1 MNIKNKILT
10 KELLYT
16 VMLLF
21 MTVWANSALAK
32 SNPITATWDFKNG
45 TYNEQTIQRKTAS
58 LTAYEMNPTDA
69 TPIEIFIDASKGK
82 FAIQPTK
89 KRVQFN
95 EGTIVHIPVV
105 STNDIVKVTT
115 TKPTDANRPSK
126 FITIG
131 GVEASEETTSY
142 KAKSLDVEKGYVEIA
157 AVGVEGSTTTNT
169 YLYYISVT
177 QYPPVYEEKCLYS
190 TDFQDWQNITSSDTE
205 TEISKNKNGQEFKT
219 IDGQPL
225 SFYLKQTSVKNDGH
239 NDNKPDWY
247 DDTNRDFSVSDG
259 WMMSNK
265 KEDPYA
271 RISEIKNVTKIVYI
285 QTSTGNDRGWG
296 LKVKSKDDADWT
308 IIYKAYINEIPTI
321 NNVTGNSNGQRV
333 EITQDL
339 NGNKMNLKDVQ
350 LMFYS
355 RNPAQNAYMESLEIY
370 GNVEVKENVN
380 ITYYDTDGT
389 TELGKETVDAS
400 KPLTFIEGIESK
412 ITIPVG
418 YKFRGWFDGTVESS
432 EKVREGAEL
441 SLDLALYAKATP
453 EEKATDGSNYTYN
466 LTKSNFY
473 QEDHEL
479 INIDGGVWHDVKHG
493 WSFSKGGTITLSVAK
508 KAHIDIT
515 LCSES
520 KDGTITITDASG
532 TEWASFNAK
541 ATADGDIQEVDYK
554 GNTPTTLTISV
565 PAGTYIHNINLRNYL
580 PIYVSFDCEDN
591 NIQGICPEKILCDPI
606 TGKATMPNH
615 IQLSRDR
622 FTFVGWTDGTNI
634 YTSGSEYAFEQDV
647 TLKPKMRKNTLGLYD
662 TNSPIEVVWHFD
674 YRKAHPI
681 SISNK
686 STNKI
691 LPYTK
696 TIMVEGEEQDIT
708 LMMNASNGKI
718 DNTDERINLLSN
730 GAEGVQI
737 NNNTLF
743 TIPAVYGMTITIHAS
758 DKVDDTSNNN
768 ETNFG
773 SGATDAWI
781 EISDD
786 NGYIVPE
793 ELVKISDRK
802 TITFTYKGDA
812 EKAKIKILR
821 SGSNNQWG
829 FYKDFTVTYPVLPS
843 IEFVKRISNPDL
855 TTFPNE
861 NIENAGNA
869 SAELKNPEATLHT
882 NTGKRYKEGDE
893 VTISVSPKYGYK
905 LSEFKVN
912 GVVSTSQT
920 LDHTIVAGKNTI
932 IVTYEREKLYKV
944 SVSSADIKKGSFT
957 LTNSN
962 DNFYTETRNKDNII
976 TNAECWYTEGTEVT
990 INGDASMNYML
1001 DYWSDG
1007 TKKISETDPYI
1018 FNMGTENLTFI
1029 ANFKLGYI
1037 GNVIFKIPEGMVNDA
1052 NDSENGTYSI
1062 TPSELKN
1069 VRSFTIPSNYTF
1081 YRSKSTMA
1089 YWVIENSNSENQNH
1103 YEPGQMY
1110 SFRNPDET
1118 LTLVPIFKD
1127 NLATADNR
1135 IDTTIVR
1142 YDFGRNIH
1150 SYYDPNLKQY
1160 RKVCA
1165 QPVNISHNEKPY
1177 WTAQARVNVLE
1188 EGTDKS
1194 HTRDFAILCDTGNDG
1209 YIRNTDLD
1217 NWCVF
1222 GPGTKLWVPAGNGT
1236 KITML
1241 TYSKIVTTKFDGV
1254 VPTLDVE
1261 RTNEERQKA
1270 NSQNIFVYSYTTNSS
1285 ENHVAIEIG
1294 DDYSYYQ
1301 WLELQLPKAN
1311 MVNLHTTV
1319 DDNIR
1324 GKIASIVSASG
1335 KYDTE
1340 ELEDGG
1346 IAFKKGDRVRMTIKR
1361 KFGYELDKIV
1371 DPAKKDKNGNPLA
1384 VLEIIDDNTVK
1395 MVGLNNVSTTSIVT
1409 KNEDGSW
1416 GVATGDKKTV
1426 FVLRKIE
1433 PTEEGIKK
1441 GNRTSYIIEFDI
1453 TTHRNLEVCF
1463 KEKPTYHITYNPG
1476 LLASGTAPE
1485 AAWVEKGDKYTIPT
1499 NKTLY
1504 YEGNTLDHWVDE
1516 NDNIFTIGTEYTAEG
1531 KDRRLFP
1538 IFKANAFNFF
1548 NLETEATATW
1558 YLNKDEGAPTINYEK
1573 TKGIL
1578 VTQLTNSKG
1587 ERIDLKVDL
1596 DASGGKFNNTDSART
1611 ERIQINS
1618 NSAIEFPSTP
1628 NCEVTWVAT
1637 SDFEKI
1643 KIADNIVK
1651 TVPEQKRQ
1659 VTAVCAGKSAYE
1671 KIEFIDGIYSRC
1683 FSITYKPQD
1692 IATKPT
1698 IESLTCDGITYN
1710 ATEIQEQMN
1719 TQKHITFH
1727 VSPWKLKDQIPAVTG
1742 IATNGGKVVAT
1753 KATIET
1759 KECVATVRTASDVI
1773 TETFPIVFEFNI
1785 PEEGNNP
1792 KFKKININGVDYT
1805 QTTNEILDAAQ
1816 SGAIKITFSRTMKDA
1831 TITSTENNIT
1841 CTAKSDS
1848 ILVFKYWD
1856 APRGG
1861 TVTFEI
1867 TPKSNTFTDIY
1878 TKTCQEPIFIKLH
1891 IMDDAD
1897 YYHHHRF
1904 DFVVGK
1910 DGNIDEAIEAANN
1923 NTKTDGHRYYIF
1935 VPDGEYKLT
1944 GNGTISFGGDSPVDE
1959 NGKPRPDMNG
1969 KNNGQTHIRK
1979 PNISIIGQSKDNTII
1994 RNHPTVE
2001 GISYTATIYVE
2012 KNNTDFYAE
2021 DLTLENEFNY
2031 WGSISG
2037 QSSSIGAGRADA
2049 FYDRGDRSIMKNV
2062 ALKSYQDTY
2071 FSNNASPDYR
2081 GYFEKC
2087 DFYGVVDFICGNGNI
2102 WFDKCNLIL
2111 RDRRGN
2117 NIAAPSTEVSQEW
2130 GYVFNNCTIK
2140 PESDNMIRFT
2150 DKDWTL
2156 ARAWSKSP
2164 ACTYLNT
2171 KMYAQPIS
2179 YGWGRS
2185 MESNLM
2191 LRFHE
2196 YKSTDDA
2203 NNMLSL
2209 VTRTLA
2215 ACVPAAG
2222 SDDVILSDDKASE
2235 YNLRNVVGGTDGF
2248 EPKKLCKQI
2257 DAASGAKVDQ
2267 DENHEVWDDNIVLDD
2282 ENLVWNYHISALCYV
2297 VFKLNETTNKWEY
2310 IDNTTDTFMNLTAYG
2325 SGYYSVRAANQRGG
2339 LGAATKAIRY
2349 VLRNPYKLEIK
2360 KVGNYKEGD
2369 EDYGWTTIC
2378 LPFNAKVPNEVNVY
2392 AATAHNKQTA
2402 TDKVEDF
2409 TMTLTPVEIIDSL
2422 KGYVVYGAVGDHYF
2436 IPTSRTCDKPTILT
2450 GNPTNAAISSTNIN
2464 CYVLAY
2470 KTWGLGFYKYTG
2482 TTLAANRGWLPQDMV
2497 SKSTQDGLALGKRG
2511 ISFVISDPT
2520 TGFTHPVY
2528 TIQSHNEAY
2537 YNLNGQRIKTPT
2549 QPGIYISRRKGKVI
2563 K

>member
-21 MTVWANSALAK
+21 MTAWANSALAK
-32 SNPITATWDFKNG
+32 SNPITATWDLKN
-45 TYNEQTIQRKTAS
+45 
-58 LTAYEMNPTDA
+58 
-69 TPIEIFIDASKGK
+69 
-82 FAIQPTK
+82 
-89 KRVQFN
+89 
-95 EGTIVHIPVV
+95 
-105 STNDIVKVTT
+105 
-115 TKPTDANRPSK
+115 
-126 FITIG
+126 
-131 GVEASEETTSY
+131 
-142 KAKSLDVEKGYVEIA
+142 
-157 AVGVEGSTTTNT
+157 
-169 YLYYISVT
+169 VT
-177 QYPPVYEEKCLYS
+177 QNPPVYEERCLYS
-190 TDFQDWQNITSSDTE
+190 TNFQDWQNIKASASE
-205 TEISKNKNGQEFKT
+205 TEVSKNKNGQKLKT
-219 IDGQPL
+219 IDGQFL
-225 SFYLKQTSVKNDGH
+225 SFYLQQTSVKNDGH
-239 NDNKPDWY
+239 KDDKSTWY
-247 DDTNRDFSVSDG
+247 DDSKRNFSVSDG
-259 WMMSNK
+259 WMMSEK
-265 KEDPYA
+265 KGNAYA
-271 RISEIKNVTKIVYI
+271 RISEIKNITKIVYI
-285 QTSTGNDRGWG
+285 QTSTGNNRGWG
-296 LKVKSKDDADWT
+296 LKVKSKDDADWR
-308 IIYKAYINEIPTI
+308 IIYDTYIN
-321 NNVTGNSNGQRV
+321 NSNGQRV
-333 EITQDL
+333 EITHDL
-339 NGNKMNLKDVQ
+339 NGNELNLKDVQ

-355 RNPAQNAYMESLEIY
+355 LNSKQNAYMESLEIY

-380 ITYYDTDGT
+380 ITYYDTDGKT
-389 TELGKETVDAS
+389 VLDTETVNTS
-400 KPLTFIEGIESK
+400 NPLTFNKGIESK
-412 ITIPVG
+412 VTIPDG
-418 YKFRGWFDGTVESS
+418 NKFRGWFDGTVESS
-432 EKVREGAEL
+432 EKVKEGTEL
-441 SLDLALYAKATP
+441 SFDLELYAKVTP
-453 EEKATDGSNYTYN
+453 EEKPTDGSNYTYD
-466 LTKSNFY
+466 LTRSNFY

-479 INIDGGVWHDVKHG
+479 INIVGGKWHDVKHG

-508 KAHIDIT
+508 KAHIGIA
-515 LCSES
+515 LCSVS
-520 KDGTITITDASG
+520 KDGTITIADASG

-541 ATADGDIQEVDYK
+541 ATADGNIQKVEYK

-565 PAGTYIHNINLRNYL
+565 PAGAYIHSIDLSNYL
-580 PIYVSFDCEDN
+580 PVYVSFNCDDN
-591 NIQGICPEKILCDPI
+591 NIQGICPEKILCDPK

-615 IQLSRDR
+615 TQLSRDR
-622 FTFVGWTDGTNI
+622 FTFEGWTDGTNI
-634 YTSGSEYAFEQDV
+634 YTSGSDYVFEQDV

-662 TNSPIEVVWHFD
+662 TNIPIEVVWQFD
-674 YRKAHPI
+674 HTKAHPI

-708 LMMNASNGKI
+708 LMMDASNGKI
-718 DNTDERINLLSN
+718 DNTDDRINLLSN
-730 GAEGVQI
+730 GAEGAQI
-737 NNNTLF
+737 NNSTLF

-768 ETNFG
+768 ETIFG

-781 EISDD
+781 EVSDD
-786 NGYIVPE
+786 NKYKVPE
-793 ELVKISDRK
+793 ELVHISDKK

-829 FYKDFTVTYPVLPS
+829 FYKDITVTYPVLPS
-843 IEFVKRISNPDL
+843 IDFVKTISNQDKN
-855 TTFPNE
+855 TFPNE
-861 NIENAGNA
+861 TIENAGNA

-882 NTGKRYKEGDE
+882 NTGKRYKEGDV

-905 LSEFKVN
+905 LTEFKVN
-912 GVVSTSQT
+912 GVVSKAQT
-920 LDHTIVAGKNTI
+920 IDHTIVAGKNTI
-932 IVTYEREKLYKV
+932 NVTYEREKLYKV

-990 INGDASMNYML
+990 VNGDASMNYML

-1007 TKKISETDPYI
+1007 TNKLSETDPYI
-1018 FNMGTENLTFI
+1018 FKMETENRTII

-1037 GNVIFKIPEGMVNDA
+1037 GNVVFKLPEGMVNGASDD
-1052 NDSENGTYSI
+1052 NDGTYSI
-1062 TPSELKN
+1062 TPDELKN
-1069 VRSFTIPSNYTF
+1069 VRSFAIPSNYTF
-1081 YRSKSTMA
+1081 YRSKDAAGKGSTMA
-1089 YWVIENSNSENQNH
+1089 YWVIENSSSENQSR
-1103 YEPGQMY
+1103 YEPGQLY
-1110 SFRNPDET
+1110 SFRNPNET
-1118 LTLVPIFKD
+1118 LTLVPVFKD

-1135 IDTTIVR
+1135 LDTTIVR

-1165 QPVNISHNEKPY
+1165 QPVNISHNQKPY
-1177 WTAQARVNVLE
+1177 WTAQAYVNVVE
-1188 EGTDKS
+1188 EGADKS
-1194 HTRDFAILCDTGNDG
+1194 HTRDFAILCDTGTDG

-1217 NWCVF
+1217 SWCAF
-1222 GPGTKLWVPAGNGT
+1222 GPGTKLLVPAGNGT

-1261 RTNEERQKA
+1261 RTNIERKKA
-1270 NSQNIFVYSYTTNSS
+1270 NSEKIFVYSYTTNSS
-1285 ENHVAIEIG
+1285 KNNVAIEIG
-1294 DDYSYYQ
+1294 NDYSYYQ
-1301 WLELQLPKAN
+1301 WLELELPKAN
-1311 MVNLHTTV
+1311 MVNLHATV
-1319 DDNIR
+1319 DDNVR
-1324 GKIASIVSASG
+1324 GKVASIESASG
-1335 KYDTE
+1335 KYETE
-1340 ELEDGG
+1340 ELDDGG

-1395 MVGLNNVSTTSIVT
+1395 MVGLNDVSTTSTVT
-1409 KNEDGSW
+1409 KNPDGTW
-1416 GVATGDKKTV
+1416 GIASGENKTV
-1426 FVLRKIE
+1426 FVLKKIE
-1433 PTEEGIKK
+1433 PTEEELKK

-1463 KEKPTYHITYNPG
+1463 KEKPTFHITYNQG

-1485 AAWVEKGDKYTIPT
+1485 ATWVEKGDKFTIPT

-1516 NDNIFTIGTEYTAEG
+1516 NNNSFTIGAEYTAEG

-1538 IFKANAFNFF
+1538 VFKADAFNFF
-1548 NLETEATATW
+1548 DLEEEATATW
-1558 YLNKDEGAPTINYEK
+1558 YLNKDEGAPTINYDK

-1587 ERIDLKVDL
+1587 ESIDLKVEL
-1596 DASGGKFNNTDSART
+1596 DATANGKFNNTDAART
-1611 ERIQINS
+1611 ERIQINT
-1618 NSAIEFPSTP
+1618 NSIIEFPSSP

-1643 KIADNIVK
+1643 KIAGKEVTTAPD
-1651 TVPEQKRQ
+1651 QKRQ
-1659 VTAVCAGKSAYE
+1659 VTAVCEGKSAYE

-1692 IATKPT
+1692 VATKPT
-1698 IESLTCDGITYN
+1698 IESLTCDGTTYD
-1710 ATEIQEQMN
+1710 AAEIKDQIAKN
-1719 TQKHITFH
+1719 KHVTFH
-1727 VSPWKLKDQIPAVTG
+1727 VSPWELNDQIPDVSGT
-1742 IATNGGKVVAT
+1742 ATNGGKVVAT

-1759 KECVATVRTASDVI
+1759 KECVATVRSASDVI
-1773 TETFPIVFEFNI
+1773 TETIPIVFEFNT

-1792 KFKKININGVDYT
+1792 EFKKININGVDYT
-1805 QTTNEILDAAQ
+1805 QTKNEIFDAPQ
-1816 SGAIKITFSRTMKDA
+1816 NGAIKIKFSRTMKDA
-1831 TITSTENNIT
+1831 TITSTENNVT
-1841 CTAKSDS
+1841 CTAKSDNE
-1848 ILVFKYWD
+1848 LVFKYWD

-1861 TVTFEI
+1861 TVTFNI
-1867 TPKSNTFTDIY
+1867 TPESNTFTDIY
-1878 TKTCQEPIFIKLH
+1878 NKTCQEPISITLH
-1891 IMDDAD
+1891 IMDEAD
-1897 YYHHHRF
+1897 YYHHHNF

-1910 DGNIDEAIEAANN
+1910 DGNIDEAIKAANGEAEGKPYN
-1923 NTKTDGHRYYIF
+1923 NNKTNGHRYYIF

-1944 GNGTISFGGDSPVDE
+1944 GNGTISFTGEGPVDE
-1959 NGKPRPDMNG
+1959 TGTKRPDMNG

-1994 RNHPTVE
+1994 RNHPIVE
-2001 GISYTATIYVE
+2001 GISYTATLCVE

-2037 QSSSIGAGRADA
+2037 QSSSGGAGRADV
-2049 FYDRGDRSIMKNV
+2049 FYDRGNRSIMKNV

-2071 FSNNASPDYR
+2071 YSNNSSPDYR

-2117 NIAAPSTEVSQEW
+2117 NIAAPRTEDNQEW
-2130 GYVFNNCTIK
+2130 GYVFNECSIK

-2171 KMYAQPIS
+2171 KMYAQPQS

-2196 YKSTDDA
+2196 YKSIDGAD
-2203 NNMLSL
+2203 NMLSL
-2209 VTRTLA
+2209 VTRSLA

-2222 SDDVILSDDKASE
+2222 SDDVILSDEQASG
-2235 YNLRNVVGGTDGF
+2235 YTLRNVVGGTDGF
-2248 EPKKLCKQI
+2248 EPKKLCKQV
-2257 DAASGAKVDQ
+2257 DAVSGAEVDQ
-2267 DENHEVWDDNIVLDD
+2267 DENHEVWNDDIVLDD
-2282 ENLVWNYHISALCYV
+2282 DILQWNKHTTALCYV
-2297 VFKLNETTNKWEY
+2297 VFKLNEATNKWEY
-2310 IDNTTDTFMNLTAYG
+2310 IDNTTDTIINLADYG
-2325 SGYYSVRAANQRGG
+2325 TGYYSVRAANQRGG

-2349 VLRNPYKLEIK
+2349 ILQDPYKLEIK
-2360 KVGNYKEGD
+2360 KVGDYKEEGI
-2369 EDYGWTTIC
+2369 DYGWTTIC
-2378 LPFNAKVPNEVNVY
+2378 LPFNAKVPEEVNVY
-2392 AATAHNKQTA
+2392 AATAHGKQTES
-2402 TDKVEDF
+2402 DKVEDF
-2409 TMTLTPVEIIDSL
+2409 IMTLTPVEIIDSL
-2422 KGYVVYGAVGDHYF
+2422 KGYIVYGAVGDHYF
-2436 IPTSRTCDKPTILT
+2436 KSTSRTCDKPTILT
-2450 GNPTNAAISSTNIN
+2450 GNPTDAAISSTNIN

-2482 TTLAANRGWLPQDMV
+2482 ATLAANRGWLPQDMV
-2497 SKSTQDGLALGKRG
+2497 SKSNQETLNLGKRG
-2511 ISFVISDPT
+2511 INFVISDPT
-2520 TGFTHPVY
+2520 TGLTHPVY

-2549 QPGIYISRRKGKVI
+2549 QPGIYILRGKGKVI

>member
-21 MTVWANSALAK
+21 MTAWANSALAK
-32 SNPITATWDFKNG
+32 SNPITATWDLKN
-45 TYNEQTIQRKTAS
+45 
-58 LTAYEMNPTDA
+58 
-69 TPIEIFIDASKGK
+69 
-82 FAIQPTK
+82 
-89 KRVQFN
+89 
-95 EGTIVHIPVV
+95 
-105 STNDIVKVTT
+105 
-115 TKPTDANRPSK
+115 
-126 FITIG
+126 
-131 GVEASEETTSY
+131 
-142 KAKSLDVEKGYVEIA
+142 
-157 AVGVEGSTTTNT
+157 
-169 YLYYISVT
+169 VT
-177 QYPPVYEEKCLYS
+177 QNPPVYEERCLYS
-190 TDFQDWQNITSSDTE
+190 TNFQDWQNIKASASE
-205 TEISKNKNGQEFKT
+205 TEVSKNKNGQKLKT
-219 IDGQPL
+219 IDGQFL
-225 SFYLKQTSVKNDGH
+225 SFYLQQTSVKNDGH
-239 NDNKPDWY
+239 KDDKSTWY
-247 DDTNRDFSVSDG
+247 DDSKRNFSVSDG
-259 WMMSNK
+259 WMMSEK
-265 KEDPYA
+265 KGNAYA
-271 RISEIKNVTKIVYI
+271 RISEIKNITKIVYI
-285 QTSTGNDRGWG
+285 QTSTGNNRGWG
-296 LKVKSKDDADWT
+296 LKVKSKDDADWR
-308 IIYKAYINEIPTI
+308 IIYDTYIN
-321 NNVTGNSNGQRV
+321 NSNGQRV
-333 EITQDL
+333 EITHDL
-339 NGNKMNLKDVQ
+339 NGNELNLKDVQ

-355 RNPAQNAYMESLEIY
+355 LNSKQNAYMESLEIY

-380 ITYYDTDGT
+380 ITYYDTDGKT
-389 TELGKETVDAS
+389 VLDTETVNTS
-400 KPLTFIEGIESK
+400 NPLTFNKGIESK
-412 ITIPVG
+412 VTIPDG
-418 YKFRGWFDGTVESS
+418 NKFRGWFDGTVESS
-432 EKVREGAEL
+432 EKVKEGTEL
-441 SLDLALYAKATP
+441 SFDLELYAKVTP
-453 EEKATDGSNYTYN
+453 EEKPTDGSNYTYD
-466 LTKSNFY
+466 LTRSNFY

-479 INIDGGVWHDVKHG
+479 INIVGGKWHDVKHG

-508 KAHIDIT
+508 KAHIGIA
-515 LCSES
+515 LCSVS
-520 KDGTITITDASG
+520 KDGTITIADASG

-541 ATADGDIQEVDYK
+541 ATADGNIQKVEYK

-565 PAGTYIHNINLRNYL
+565 PAGAYIHSIDLSNYL
-580 PIYVSFDCEDN
+580 PVYVSFNCDDN
-591 NIQGICPEKILCDPI
+591 NIQGICPEKILCDPK

-615 IQLSRDR
+615 TQLSRDR
-622 FTFVGWTDGTNI
+622 FTFEGWTDGTNI
-634 YTSGSEYAFEQDV
+634 YTSGSDYVFEQDV

-662 TNSPIEVVWHFD
+662 TNIPIEVVWQFD
-674 YRKAHPI
+674 HTKAHPI

-708 LMMNASNGKI
+708 LMMDASNGKI
-718 DNTDERINLLSN
+718 DNTDDRINLLSN
-730 GAEGVQI
+730 GAEGAQI
-737 NNNTLF
+737 NNSTLF

-768 ETNFG
+768 ETIFG

-781 EISDD
+781 EVSDD
-786 NGYIVPE
+786 NKYKVPE
-793 ELVKISDRK
+793 ELVHISDKK

-829 FYKDFTVTYPVLPS
+829 FYKDITVTYPVLPS
-843 IEFVKRISNPDL
+843 IDFVKTISNQDKN
-855 TTFPNE
+855 TFPNE
-861 NIENAGNA
+861 TIENAGNA

-882 NTGKRYKEGDE
+882 NTGKRYKEGDV

-905 LSEFKVN
+905 LTEFKVN
-912 GVVSTSQT
+912 GVVSKAQT
-920 LDHTIVAGKNTI
+920 IDHTIVAGKNTI
-932 IVTYEREKLYKV
+932 NVTYEREKLYKV

-990 INGDASMNYML
+990 VNGDASMNYML

-1007 TKKISETDPYI
+1007 TNKLSETDPYI
-1018 FNMGTENLTFI
+1018 FKMETENRTII

-1037 GNVIFKIPEGMVNDA
+1037 GNVVFKLPEGMVNGASDD
-1052 NDSENGTYSI
+1052 NDGTYSI
-1062 TPSELKN
+1062 TPDELKN
-1069 VRSFTIPSNYTF
+1069 VRSFAIPSNYTF
-1081 YRSKSTMA
+1081 YRSKDAAGKGSTMA
-1089 YWVIENSNSENQNH
+1089 YWVIENSSSENQSR
-1103 YEPGQMY
+1103 YEPGQLY
-1110 SFRNPDET
+1110 SFRNPNET
-1118 LTLVPIFKD
+1118 LTLVPVFKD

-1135 IDTTIVR
+1135 LDTTIVR

-1165 QPVNISHNEKPY
+1165 QPVNISHNQKPY
-1177 WTAQARVNVLE
+1177 WTAQAYVNVVE
-1188 EGTDKS
+1188 EGADKS
-1194 HTRDFAILCDTGNDG
+1194 HTRDFAILCDTGTDG

-1217 NWCVF
+1217 SWCAF
-1222 GPGTKLWVPAGNGT
+1222 GPGTKLLVPAGNGT

-1261 RTNEERQKA
+1261 RTNIERKKA
-1270 NSQNIFVYSYTTNSS
+1270 NSEKIFVYSYTTNSS
-1285 ENHVAIEIG
+1285 KNNVAIEIG
-1294 DDYSYYQ
+1294 NDYSYYQ
-1301 WLELQLPKAN
+1301 WLELELPKAN
-1311 MVNLHTTV
+1311 MVNLHATV
-1319 DDNIR
+1319 DDNVR
-1324 GKIASIVSASG
+1324 GKVASIESASG
-1335 KYDTE
+1335 KYETE
-1340 ELEDGG
+1340 ELDDGG

-1395 MVGLNNVSTTSIVT
+1395 MVGLNDVSTTSTVT
-1409 KNEDGSW
+1409 KNPDGTW
-1416 GVATGDKKTV
+1416 GIASGENKTV
-1426 FVLRKIE
+1426 FVLKKIE
-1433 PTEEGIKK
+1433 PTEEELKK

-1453 TTHRNLEVCF
+1453 TNHRNLEVCF
-1463 KEKPTYHITYNPG
+1463 KEKPTFHITYNQG

-1485 AAWVEKGDKYTIPT
+1485 ATWVEKGDKFTIPT

-1516 NDNIFTIGTEYTAEG
+1516 NNNSFTIGAEYTAEG

-1538 IFKANAFNFF
+1538 VFKADAFNFF
-1548 NLETEATATW
+1548 DLEEEATATW
-1558 YLNKDEGAPTINYEK
+1558 YLNKDEGAPTINYDK

-1587 ERIDLKVDL
+1587 ESIDLKVEL
-1596 DASGGKFNNTDSART
+1596 DATANGKFNNTDAART
-1611 ERIQINS
+1611 ERIQINT
-1618 NSAIEFPSTP
+1618 NSIIEFPSSP

-1643 KIADNIVK
+1643 KIAGKEVTTAPD
-1651 TVPEQKRQ
+1651 QKRQ
-1659 VTAVCAGKSAYE
+1659 VTAVCEGKSAYE

-1692 IATKPT
+1692 VATKPT
-1698 IESLTCDGITYN
+1698 IESLTCDGTTYD
-1710 ATEIQEQMN
+1710 AAEIKDQIAKN
-1719 TQKHITFH
+1719 KHVTFH
-1727 VSPWKLKDQIPAVTG
+1727 VSPWELNDQIPDVSGT
-1742 IATNGGKVVAT
+1742 ATNGGKVVAT

-1759 KECVATVRTASDVI
+1759 KECVATVRSASDVI
-1773 TETFPIVFEFNI
+1773 TETIPIVFEFNT

-1792 KFKKININGVDYT
+1792 EFKKININGVDYT
-1805 QTTNEILDAAQ
+1805 QTKNEIFDAPQ
-1816 SGAIKITFSRTMKDA
+1816 NGAIKIKFSRTMKDA
-1831 TITSTENNIT
+1831 TITSTENNVT
-1841 CTAKSDS
+1841 CTAKSDNE
-1848 ILVFKYWD
+1848 LVFKYWD

-1861 TVTFEI
+1861 TVTFNI
-1867 TPKSNTFTDIY
+1867 TPESNTFTDIY
-1878 TKTCQEPIFIKLH
+1878 NKTCQEPISITLH
-1891 IMDDAD
+1891 IMDEAD
-1897 YYHHHRF
+1897 YYHHHNF

-1910 DGNIDEAIEAANN
+1910 DGNIDEAIKAANGEAEGKPYN
-1923 NTKTDGHRYYIF
+1923 NNKTNGHRYYIF

-1944 GNGTISFGGDSPVDE
+1944 GNGTISFTGEGPVDE
-1959 NGKPRPDMNG
+1959 TGTKRPDMNG

-1994 RNHPTVE
+1994 RNHPIVE
-2001 GISYTATIYVE
+2001 GISYTATLCVE

-2037 QSSSIGAGRADA
+2037 QSSSGGAGRADV
-2049 FYDRGDRSIMKNV
+2049 FYDRGNRSIMKNV

-2071 FSNNASPDYR
+2071 YSNNSSPDYR

-2117 NIAAPSTEVSQEW
+2117 NIAAPRTEDNQEW
-2130 GYVFNNCTIK
+2130 GYVFNECSIK

-2171 KMYAQPIS
+2171 KMYAQPQS

-2196 YKSTDDA
+2196 YKSIDGAD
-2203 NNMLSL
+2203 NMLSL
-2209 VTRTLA
+2209 VTRSLA

-2222 SDDVILSDDKASE
+2222 SDDIILSDEQASG
-2235 YNLRNVVGGTDGF
+2235 YTLRNVVGGTDGF
-2248 EPKKLCKQI
+2248 EPKKLCKQV
-2257 DAASGAKVDQ
+2257 DAVSGAEVDQ
-2267 DENHEVWDDNIVLDD
+2267 DENHEVWNDDIVLDD
-2282 ENLVWNYHISALCYV
+2282 DILQWNKHTTALCYV
-2297 VFKLNETTNKWEY
+2297 VFKLNEATNKWEY
-2310 IDNTTDTFMNLTAYG
+2310 IDNTTDTIINLADYG
-2325 SGYYSVRAANQRGG
+2325 TGYYSVRAANQRGG

-2349 VLRNPYKLEIK
+2349 ILQDPYKLEIK
-2360 KVGNYKEGD
+2360 KVGDYKEEGI
-2369 EDYGWTTIC
+2369 DYGWTTIC
-2378 LPFNAKVPNEVNVY
+2378 LPFNAKVPEEVNVY
-2392 AATAHNKQTA
+2392 AATAHGKQTES
-2402 TDKVEDF
+2402 DKVEDF
-2409 TMTLTPVEIIDSL
+2409 IMTLTPVEIIDSL
-2422 KGYVVYGAVGDHYF
+2422 KGYIVYGAVGDHYF
-2436 IPTSRTCDKPTILT
+2436 KSTSRTCDKPTILT
-2450 GNPTNAAISSTNIN
+2450 GNPTDAAISSTNIN

-2482 TTLAANRGWLPQDMV
+2482 ATLAANRGWLPQDMV
-2497 SKSTQDGLALGKRG
+2497 SKSNQETLNLGKRG
-2511 ISFVISDPT
+2511 INFVISDPT
-2520 TGFTHPVY
+2520 TGLTHPVY

-2549 QPGIYISRRKGKVI
+2549 QPGIYILRGKGKVI